1 VPGFW
6 PAGNARCRSS
16 SRTTAWELS
25 SCAGRIERENG
36 QRFVVDVS
44 LGLDLSAAAAADS
57 LGLTVDYGDLAEGV
71 HEAIAAEPL
80 QLIES
85 VAQRVMDLCL
95 GYPPVL
101 WASVTVHK
109 PMAPIQVPFADVSV
123 TIERR
128 K

>member
-1 VPGFW
+1 MGLHGVHD
-6 PAGNARCRSS
+6 
-16 SRTTAWELS
+16 E
-25 SCAGRIERENG
+25 EREND

-44 LGLDLSAAAAADS
+44 LGLNLSAAAAADD

-71 HEAIAAEPL
+71 HEVIAAEPL
-80 QLIES
+80 LLIES
-85 VAQRVMDLCL
+85 VAQRVVDLCL
-95 GYPPVL
+95 NYPPVL

-109 PMAPIQVPFADVSV
+109 PMAPIEVPFADVSV

>member
-1 VPGFW
+1 MSCPEGLDRIDLTGIGGWGFH
-6 PAGNARCRSS
+6 GVHDD
-16 SRTTAWELS
+16 
-25 SCAGRIERENG
+25 ERENG

-44 LGLDLSAAAAADS
+44 LGLNLSAAAATDD
-57 LGLTVDYGDLAEGV
+57 LGRTVDYGDLAEGV
-71 HEAIAAEPL
+71 HEVIAAEPL

>member
-1 VPGFW
+1 VSCPDGLDRIDLTGIGGWGFH
-6 PAGNARCRSS
+6 GVRDD
-16 SRTTAWELS
+16 
-25 SCAGRIERENG
+25 ERENG

-44 LGLDLSAAAAADS
+44 LGLNLSAAAAADD

-71 HEAIAAEPL
+71 HEVIAARPL

>member
-1 VPGFW
+1 MSCPDGLDHIDLSGIGGWGFH
-6 PAGNARCRSS
+6 GVHDD
-16 SRTTAWELS
+16 
-25 SCAGRIERENG
+25 EREHG

-44 LGLDLSAAAAADS
+44 LGLDLSAAATADD

-71 HEAIAAEPL
+71 HEVIAAEPL

-85 VAQRVMDLCL
+85 VAQRVVDLCL

>member
-1 VPGFW
+1 M
-6 PAGNARCRSS
+6 
-16 SRTTAWELS
+16 
-25 SCAGRIERENG
+25 SCPDGLDRIDLTGIGGWGYHGVHDEERESG

-44 LGLDLSAAAAADS
+44 LGLDLAPAAASDD
-57 LGLTVDYGDLAEGV
+57 LVRTVDYGGLADSV
-71 HEAIAAEPL
+71 HDVISAEPL

-95 GYPPVL
+95 NYPPVQ

-109 PMAPIQVPFADVSV
+109 PMAPIEVPFTDVSV
-123 TIERR
+123 TLERR

>member
-1 VPGFW
+1 M
-6 PAGNARCRSS
+6 
-16 SRTTAWELS
+16 
-25 SCAGRIERENG
+25 SCPDGLDRIDLTGIGGWGYHGVHDDERENG

-44 LGLDLSAAAAADS
+44 LGLNLGPAASADD
-57 LGLTVDYGDLAEGV
+57 LGLTVDYGDLAEEV
-71 HEAIAAEPL
+71 HEAIAVEPL

-85 VAQRVMDLCL
+85 VAQRVMDLCM

>member
-1 VPGFW
+1 MSCPEGLDRIDLTGIGGWGFH
-6 PAGNARCRSS
+6 GVHDD
-16 SRTTAWELS
+16 
-25 SCAGRIERENG
+25 ERENG

-44 LGLDLSAAAAADS
+44 LGLDLSAAAAEDS

>member
-1 VPGFW
+1 MSCPDGLDRIDLT
-6 PAGNARCRSS
+6 GIG
-16 SRTTAWELS
+16 AW
-25 SCAGRIERENG
+25 GYHGVHDDERENG

-44 LGLDLSAAAAADS
+44 LGLDLSAAASGDD
-57 LGLTVDYGDLAEGV
+57 LDLTVDYGDLAEGV

>member
-1 VPGFW
+1 MSCPDGLDRIDLTGIGGWGFH
-6 PAGNARCRSS
+6 GVHDD
-16 SRTTAWELS
+16 
-25 SCAGRIERENG
+25 ERENG
-36 QRFVVDVS
+36 QRFVVDVG
-44 LGLDLSAAAAADS
+44 LGLDLSAAAAADD

-71 HEAIAAEPL
+71 HEVIAAEPL

-85 VAQRVMDLCL
+85 VAQRVMDLCM

>member
-1 VPGFW
+1 M
-6 PAGNARCRSS
+6 
-16 SRTTAWELS
+16 
-25 SCAGRIERENG
+25 SCPDGLDRIDLTGIGGWGYHGVHDEERVTG

-44 LGLDLSAAAAADS
+44 LGLELGPAAAADD
-57 LGLTVDYGDLAEGV
+57 LARTVDYGDLAEGV
-71 HEAIAAEPL
+71 HEVIAAEPL

-95 GYPPVL
+95 QYPPVQ

-109 PMAPIQVPFADVSV
+109 PMAPIEVPFTDVSV
-123 TIERR
+123 TLERR

>member
-1 VPGFW
+1 MSCPDGLDRIDLTGIGGWGFH
-6 PAGNARCRSS
+6 GVHDD
-16 SRTTAWELS
+16 
-25 SCAGRIERENG
+25 ERENG
-36 QRFVVDVS
+36 QRFVIDVS
-44 LGLDLSAAAAADS
+44 LGLDLSAAAAADN

-71 HEAIAAEPL
+71 HEVIAAEPR

>member
-1 VPGFW
+1 M
-6 PAGNARCRSS
+6 
-16 SRTTAWELS
+16 
-25 SCAGRIERENG
+25 SCPEGLDRIDMVGIGGWGHHGVFDEERESG

-44 LGLDLSAAAAADS
+44 LGLDLAAAAKSDDLA
-57 LGLTVDYGDLAEGV
+57 LTVDYGDLAEGV
-71 HEAIAAEPL
+71 HGVIAAEPL

-95 GYPPVL
+95 GYTSVH

-109 PMAPIQVPFADVSV
+109 PMAPIDVPFSDVSV
-123 TIERR
+123 TLERR

>member
-1 VPGFW
+1 M
-6 PAGNARCRSS
+6 
-16 SRTTAWELS
+16 
-25 SCAGRIERENG
+25 SCPDGLDRIDLTGVGGWGYHGVHDNERENG

-44 LGLDLSAAAAADS
+44 LGLNLDAAAAADD

-71 HEAIAAEPL
+71 HEVIAAEPL

>member
-1 VPGFW
+1 MSCPDGLDRIDLTGIGGWGFH
-6 PAGNARCRSS
+6 GVHDD
-16 SRTTAWELS
+16 
-25 SCAGRIERENG
+25 ERENG

-44 LGLDLSAAAAADS
+44 LGLSLSAAAAADD

-71 HEAIAAEPL
+71 HEVIAAEPL

>member
-1 VPGFW
+1 MSCPDGLDRIDLTGIGGWGFH
-6 PAGNARCRSS
+6 GVHDD
-16 SRTTAWELS
+16 
-25 SCAGRIERENG
+25 ERESG

-44 LGLDLSAAAAADS
+44 LGLDLSAAAAADD

-71 HEAIAAEPL
+71 HEVIAAEPL

>member
-1 VPGFW
+1 MSCPDGLDRIDLTGVGGWGFH
-6 PAGNARCRSS
+6 GVHDD
-16 SRTTAWELS
+16 
-25 SCAGRIERENG
+25 ERENG

-44 LGLDLSAAAAADS
+44 LGLDLSDAAAADDLS
-57 LGLTVDYGDLAEGV
+57 RTVDYGDLAEGV
-71 HEAIAAEPL
+71 HEVIAAEPL

>member
-1 VPGFW
+1 M
-6 PAGNARCRSS
+6 
-16 SRTTAWELS
+16 
-25 SCAGRIERENG
+25 SCPDGLDRIDLTGIGGWGYHGVHDDERENG

-44 LGLDLSAAAAADS
+44 LGLNLGAAATTDD

-71 HEAIAAEPL
+71 HQAIAAEPL

-95 GYPPVL
+95 KYHPVL

-109 PMAPIQVPFADVSV
+109 PMAPISVPFTDVSV

>member
-1 VPGFW
+1 MTCPDG
-6 PAGNARCRSS
+6 
-16 SRTTAWELS
+16 LD
-25 SCAGRIERENG
+25 RIDLTGIGGWGYHGVHDDERENG

-44 LGLDLSAAAAADS
+44 LGLNLSPAAAADD
-57 LGLTVDYGDLAEGV
+57 LDLTVDYGDLAEGV
-71 HEAIAAEPL
+71 HEVIATEPL

-85 VAQRVMDLCL
+85 VAQRVMHLCL
-95 GYPPVL
+95 NYPLVL

-109 PMAPIQVPFADVSV
+109 PMAPIEVPFADVSV

>member
-1 VPGFW
+1 M
-6 PAGNARCRSS
+6 
-16 SRTTAWELS
+16 
-25 SCAGRIERENG
+25 SCPDGLDRIDLTGIGGWGYHGVHNDERANG

-44 LGLDLSAAAAADS
+44 LGLNLTGAASGDDLD
-57 LGLTVDYGDLAEGV
+57 LTVDYGDLAEGV

-85 VAQRVMDLCL
+85 VAQRVMDLCMN
-95 GYPPVL
+95 YPPVL

-109 PMAPIQVPFADVSV
+109 PMAPIEVPFADVSV

>member
-1 VPGFW
+1 MSCPDGLDRIDLTGIGGWGFH
-6 PAGNARCRSS
+6 GVHDD
-16 SRTTAWELS
+16 
-25 SCAGRIERENG
+25 ERENG

-44 LGLDLSAAAAADS
+44 LGLDLSDAAAADD
-57 LGLTVDYGDLAEGV
+57 LGRTVDYGDLAEGV
-71 HEAIAAEPL
+71 HEVIAAEPL

>member
-1 VPGFW
+1 MSCPDGMDRIDLTGIGGWGFH
-6 PAGNARCRSS
+6 GVHDD
-16 SRTTAWELS
+16 
-25 SCAGRIERENG
+25 ERENG

-44 LGLDLSAAAAADS
+44 LGLNLSTAAAADD

-71 HEAIAAEPL
+71 HEVIAAEPL

>member
-1 VPGFW
+1 MTCPDG
-6 PAGNARCRSS
+6 
-16 SRTTAWELS
+16 LD
-25 SCAGRIERENG
+25 RIDLTGIGGWGYHGVHDDERENG

-44 LGLDLSAAAAADS
+44 LGLNLSPAAAADDLS
-57 LGLTVDYGDLAEGV
+57 LTVDYGDLAERV
-71 HEAIAAEPL
+71 HEVIAAEPL

-95 GYPPVL
+95 KYPPVL

-109 PMAPIQVPFADVSV
+109 PMAPIEVPFADVSV

>member
-1 VPGFW
+1 MACPDG
-6 PAGNARCRSS
+6 
-16 SRTTAWELS
+16 LD
-25 SCAGRIERENG
+25 RIDLTGIGGWGYHGVHDEERENG
-36 QRFVVDVS
+36 QRFVVEVS
-44 LGLDLSAAAAADS
+44 LGLNLTAAAAADD
-57 LGLTVDYGDLAEGV
+57 LDLTVDYGDLAEGV
-71 HEAIAAEPL
+71 HEVIAAEPL

-95 GYPPVL
+95 NYPPVL

-109 PMAPIQVPFADVSV
+109 PMAPIEVPFADVSV

>member
-1 VPGFW
+1 M
-6 PAGNARCRSS
+6 
-16 SRTTAWELS
+16 
-25 SCAGRIERENG
+25 SCPDGLDRIDLTGIGGWGYHGVHDDERENG

-44 LGLDLSAAAAADS
+44 LGLKLSAAAAADD

-95 GYPPVL
+95 NYPPVL

-109 PMAPIQVPFADVSV
+109 PMAPIEVPFTDVSV

>member
-1 VPGFW
+1 MSCPDGLDRIDI
-6 PAGNARCRSS
+6 AGIGG
-16 SRTTAWELS
+16 WGHHGVLDE
-25 SCAGRIERENG
+25 ERATG

-44 LGLDLSAAAAADS
+44 LGLNLSAAAAADD

-71 HEAIAAEPL
+71 HEVIAAEPL

>member
-1 VPGFW
+1 M
-6 PAGNARCRSS
+6 
-16 SRTTAWELS
+16 
-25 SCAGRIERENG
+25 SCPEGLDRIDLTGIGGWGYHGVHDDERENG

-44 LGLDLSAAAAADS
+44 LGLNLSAAAATDD
-57 LGLTVDYGDLAEGV
+57 LGRTVDYGDLAEGV
-71 HEAIAAEPL
+71 HEVIAAEPL

-85 VAQRVMDLCL
+85 VAQSVMDLCL

>member
-1 VPGFW
+1 M
-6 PAGNARCRSS
+6 
-16 SRTTAWELS
+16 
-25 SCAGRIERENG
+25 SCPDGLDRIELTGIGGWGYHGVHDEEREKG
-36 QRFVVDVS
+36 QRFVVDVA
-44 LGLDLSAAAAADS
+44 LGLDLAPAAAGDDLAR
-57 LGLTVDYGDLAEGV
+57 TVDYGDLAERV
-71 HEAIAAEPL
+71 HEVISAEPL

-95 GYPPVL
+95 QYPPVQ

-109 PMAPIQVPFADVSV
+109 PMAPIEVSFTDVSV

>member
-1 VPGFW
+1 MTCPDGLDRIDLTGIGGWGFH
-6 PAGNARCRSS
+6 GVHDD
-16 SRTTAWELS
+16 
-25 SCAGRIERENG
+25 ERENG

-44 LGLDLSAAAAADS
+44 LGLNLSAAAAADD
-57 LGLTVDYGDLAEGV
+57 LDLTVDYGDLAEGV
-71 HEAIAAEPL
+71 HEVIAAEPL

-85 VAQRVMDLCL
+85 VAQRVVDLCL
-95 GYPPVL
+95 NYPPVL

-109 PMAPIQVPFADVSV
+109 PMAPIEVPFTDVSV

>member
-1 VPGFW
+1 MSCPDGLDRIDLTGIGGWGFH
-6 PAGNARCRSS
+6 GVHDD
-16 SRTTAWELS
+16 
-25 SCAGRIERENG
+25 ERENG

-44 LGLDLSAAAAADS
+44 LGLDLSVAAAADD

-71 HEAIAAEPL
+71 HEVLAAEPL

>member
-1 VPGFW
+1 MSCPDGLDRIDLTGIGGWGFH
-6 PAGNARCRSS
+6 GVHDD
-16 SRTTAWELS
+16 
-25 SCAGRIERENG
+25 ERENG

-44 LGLDLSAAAAADS
+44 LGLNLSAAAAGDD

-71 HEAIAAEPL
+71 HEVIAAEPL

>member
-1 VPGFW
+1 MSCPDGLD
-6 PAGNARCRSS
+6 RID
-16 SRTTAWELS
+16 LS
-25 SCAGRIERENG
+25 GIGGWGHHGVHDDERESG
-36 QRFVVDVS
+36 QRFVIDVS
-44 LGLDLSAAAAADS
+44 LGLDLSAAAQSDDLAQ
-57 LGLTVDYGDLAEGV
+57 TVDYGELADGV
-71 HEAIAAEPL
+71 HAVIGDEPR

-95 GYPPVL
+95 AYGPVR

-128 K
+128 KK

>member
-1 VPGFW
+1 M
-6 PAGNARCRSS
+6 
-16 SRTTAWELS
+16 
-25 SCAGRIERENG
+25 SCPDGLDRIDLTGIGGWGYHGVHDDERENG

-44 LGLDLSAAAAADS
+44 LGLDLSAATATDD

-71 HEAIAAEPL
+71 HEVIAAEPL

>member
-1 VPGFW
+1 MGCPDGVDRIDLSGIAGWGFH
-6 PAGNARCRSS
+6 GVHDD
-16 SRTTAWELS
+16 
-25 SCAGRIERENG
+25 ERENG
-36 QRFVVDVS
+36 QRFVVDVV
-44 LGLDLSAAAAADS
+44 LGLNLSAAAAADD

-71 HEAIAAEPL
+71 HEVIAAEPL

>member
-1 VPGFW
+1 MSCPDGLDRIDLTGIGGWGFH
-6 PAGNARCRSS
+6 GVHDD
-16 SRTTAWELS
+16 
-25 SCAGRIERENG
+25 ERENG

-44 LGLDLSAAAAADS
+44 LGLDLSIAAATDD

-71 HEAIAAEPL
+71 HEVIAAEPL

>member
-1 VPGFW
+1 MSCPDGLDRIDLTGIGGWGFH
-6 PAGNARCRSS
+6 GVHDD
-16 SRTTAWELS
+16 
-25 SCAGRIERENG
+25 ERENG

-44 LGLDLSAAAAADS
+44 LGLNLSAAAATDD
-57 LGLTVDYGDLAEGV
+57 LGRTVDYGDLAEGV
-71 HEAIAAEPL
+71 HEVIAAEPL

>member
-1 VPGFW
+1 M
-6 PAGNARCRSS
+6 
-16 SRTTAWELS
+16 
-25 SCAGRIERENG
+25 SCPDGLDRIDLTGIGGWGYHGVHDDERENG
-36 QRFVVDVS
+36 QRFVVDVR
-44 LGLDLSAAAAADS
+44 LGLDLSAAAGTDD

-71 HEAIAAEPL
+71 HDVIAAEPL

>member
-1 VPGFW
+1 MTCPDG
-6 PAGNARCRSS
+6 
-16 SRTTAWELS
+16 LD
-25 SCAGRIERENG
+25 RIDLVGIEGWGYHGVLPDERENG
-36 QRFVVDVS
+36 QNFVVDVT
-44 LGLDLSAAAAADS
+44 LGLDLAPAANSDDLA
-57 LGLTVDYGDLAEGV
+57 LTVDYGDLADGV
-71 HEAIAAEPL
+71 HHVISGEPQ

-95 GYPPVL
+95 AHGSVQ

-109 PMAPIQVPFADVSV
+109 PTAPIRVPFTDVSV